1 MQNPICKDE
10 LDSELDSY
18 QSFIPY
24 KILQRTAEFSLFVQT
39 LDLLNYMRTFKGVTS
54 SVFKVIHKKNIRPEI

>member
-24 KILQRTAEFSLFVQT
+24 KLLNRTAEFSLFVQT
-39 LDLLNYMRTFKGVTS
+39 LDLLN
-54 SVFKVIHKKNIRPEI
+54 